1 MNDAFNYI
9 AVLVSIVLGLCATQV
24 MSQMSE
30 AIQAHRRK
38 RTYWVHTV
46 WMVNLFLYL
55 MLEWWVFYRWHN
67 TASWNFFLLIWVI
80 ITPTLLYLAA
90 GVLCPGELVSTDA
103 KNWRE
108 YYYANRRGFFFIL
121 ALLWPIDVVD
131 TLLKGKQHF
140 LDKGP
145 LYLPT
150 LAIWTTGTVIAGITS
165 NERYHQFWAIF
176 FPIAVLSYTT
186 LVLFNLG

>member
-9 AVLVSIVLGLCATQV
+9 AVLVSIVLGLCATLV
-24 MSQMSE
+24 MSQLSE
-30 AIQAHRRK
+30 AIQAHHRK
-38 RTYWVHTV
+38 HGYWVHTV
-46 WMVNLFLYL
+46 WMVNLFIYL
-55 MLEWWVFYRWHN
+55 ILEWWVFYRWHN
-67 TASWNFFLLIWVI
+67 TTSWNFFLLIWVT

-90 GVLCPGELVSTDA
+90 GVLCPGDLESTDA

-108 YYYANRRGFFFIL
+108 YYYANRRGFFFIMM
-121 ALLWPIDVVD
+121 LLWPLDVID

-140 LDKGP
+140 IDQGP

-150 LAIWTTGTVIAGITS
+150 LTIWTTGTVIAGVTA
-165 NERYHQFWAIF
+165 NERYHRFWSLF
-176 FPIAVLSYTT
+176 FPLAVLSYTA